1 MSSMKRDNF
10 ISTILICMS
19 FNSFPCLNGLART
32 SSTILNTRDKSRH
45 PCLIH
50 DLRGKFFQYFTFKSM
65 ENTGLSFSFVFGWF
79 GIRIIPTL

>member
-50 DLRGKFFQYFTFKSM
+50 DLRGKFFQYFTLNVM
-65 ENTGLSFSFVFGWF
+65 LGLLFSFAKFCL
-79 GIRIIPTL
+79 TLL